1 MKRNNLIL
9 AVVALLFVGLLAGA
23 LVLYNDLS
31 SRMEPDVLVEQE
43 QDTPTETDPSP
54 ALPAAPDFTMVDH
67 DGTEVTLS
75 SFLGKPV
82 VLNFWASWCGP
93 CKSEMPAFEDA
104 YRAYGDRVHFVMV
117 NLTDGG
123 QETLASAK
131 AFLADSGSTF
141 PVYFDIRLEGASR
154 YGVVG
159 IPASFFINA
168 EGYVVA
174 AANTALSADMLDT
187 GIHMILEE

>member
-1 MKRNNLIL
+1 MKKNNVIL

-31 SRMEPDVLVEQE
+31 SRVEPDALAPQE
-43 QDTPTETDPSP
+43 QKDPVETDTPSP
-54 ALPAAPDFTMVDH
+54 LPAAPDFTMEDKNGAAVA
-67 DGTEVTLS
+67 LS
-75 SFLGKPV
+75 SFHGKPV

-104 YRAYGDRVHFVMV
+104 FRTYGDRVHFVMV
-117 NLTDGG
+117 NLTDGS
-123 QETLASAK
+123 QETLTSAK
-131 AFLADSGSTF
+131 AFLESSGYTF
-141 PVYFDIRLEGASR
+141 PVYFDTRLEGAAR

-168 EGYVVA
+168 EGRVVA

>member
-1 MKRNNLIL
+1 MKKNNVIL

-31 SRMEPDVLVEQE
+31 SRVEPDVLVPQE
-43 QDTPTETDPSP
+43 QKDPTETDTPSP
-54 ALPAAPDFTMVDH
+54 LPAAPDFTMEDKNGAAVA
-67 DGTEVTLS
+67 LS
-75 SFLGKPV
+75 SFHGKPV

-104 YRAYGDRVHFVMV
+104 FRTYGDRVHFVMV
-117 NLTDGG
+117 NLTDGS
-123 QETLASAK
+123 QETLSTAK
-131 AFLADSGSTF
+131 TFLESSGYTF
-141 PVYFDIRLEGASR
+141 PVYFDTRLEGAAR

-168 EGYVVA
+168 EGRVVA

>member
-1 MKRNNLIL
+1 MKKNNVIL

-31 SRMEPDVLVEQE
+31 SRVEPDVLAPQE
-43 QDTPTETDPSP
+43 QKDPAETDTPSP
-54 ALPAAPDFTMVDH
+54 LPAAPDFTMEDKNGAAVA
-67 DGTEVTLS
+67 LS
-75 SFLGKPV
+75 SFHGKPV

-104 YRAYGDRVHFVMV
+104 FRTYGDRVHFVMV
-117 NLTDGG
+117 NLTDGS
-123 QETLASAK
+123 QETLSSAK
-131 AFLADSGSTF
+131 AFLESSGYTF
-141 PVYFDIRLEGASR
+141 PVYFDTRLEGAAR

-168 EGYVVA
+168 EGRVVA